1 MWKLHACTFCQAME
15 YPEPTI
21 CVGYDKKRNISAT
34 AYCRCGAE
42 VTINISPKTSK
53 TKYMTEERLMNI
65 AKKKAILSW
74 NLMNR

>member
-1 MWKLHACTFCQAME
+1 MWKLHPCNFCQAME
-15 YPEPTI
+15 NPEPTY

-34 AYCRCGAE
+34 VHCRCGAE
-42 VTINISPKTSK
+42 VTITISPKTIK
-53 TKYMTEERLMNI
+53 TQYMSEERLMGI